1 MNSKPRKKTAK
12 KRSKKGRSRG
22 GLKLLFF
29 AFFIA
34 CILLAGVFYFA
45 DFKTEAKKS
54 DNTLVAGLER
64 YLDDKKN
71 SEASSQKKNLS
82 QKPSLLAP
90 NISEK
95 AAAKGEQ
102 AVSGA
107 HSRANLAVMEVL
119 FDEAKAKGKIKIG
132 GEKAK
137 FEENDA
143 LNSPRERDKFD
154 KERWSAPKI
163 KDKISLDSGNLA
175 SRDTS
180 GLGETDVKKIGDELN
195 SSNLRPKSESAKSAR
210 NSDNAVK
217 FDASRTPQRT
227 HIFANSEAVI
237 FDDTPM
243 FENLSQNQAQ
253 NQALERTLKNEKI
266 HIEFSDANDQAG
278 QVGVKFNAENTPQS
292 AESSEKEK
300 DEKKKAKKEGEAK
313 FAGSD
318 KSGKKAGAE
327 IKAAVKSGSKP
338 RLVIIIDDVAY
349 RHQADA
355 IRSVNLKLT
364 PSFFPSTSAHPET
377 PILARRFSFYMIHL
391 PMQAL
396 GGFKGAEIGTLTVND
411 DYEKIAKKL
420 QSIKRDFPDL
430 KYINN
435 HTGSRFTSDA
445 TAMDRLMRAMRDENL
460 IFVDSKTTSPTK
472 VYGAAK
478 KYSMPYIARDVFLDH
493 DGSKAAVRKQLKYA
507 VELAKKRSYAIAIG
521 HPHKNTLEV
530 LRESAKLL
538 QEVEVV
544 YLKDLF

>member
-1 MNSKPRKKTAK
+1 LNSKPRKKAAK
-12 KRSKKGRSRG
+12 RRSKKGRSSG
-22 GLKLLFF
+22 GLKLLLSVFL
-29 AFFIA
+29 IA
-34 CILLAGVFYFA
+34 CILIAGAFYLL
-45 DFKTEAKKS
+45 DVRVKVKS
-54 DNTLVAGLER
+54 DNALIAKIER
-64 YLDDKKN
+64 YFGDK
-71 SEASSQKKNLS
+71 SESEQKQNLS
-82 QKPSLLAP
+82 HKPSLSAS
-90 NISEK
+90 NSSEK
-95 AAAKGEQ
+95 VTIKDAQAA
-102 AVSGA
+102 SGA
-107 HSRANLAVMEVL
+107 HSRANLTDIKAL
-119 FDEAKAKGKIKIG
+119 FDEADTKGKIKIG
-132 GEKAK
+132 GEKARA
-137 FEENDA
+137 EEKNDQNLPNEQA
-143 LNSPRERDKFD
+143 KFD
-154 KERWSAPKI
+154 KNVQGAPAVKDI
-163 KDKISLDSGNLA
+163 KSLEGENLA

-180 GLGETDVKKIGDELN
+180 ELDGANAKKVSELN
-195 SSNLRPKSESAKSAR
+195 LTNLSFKNEPAKSAQ
-210 NSDNAVK
+210 NSGDTVK
-217 FDASRTPQRT
+217 FDASQTPQRT

-243 FENLSQNQAQ
+243 PQAQ
-253 NQALERTLKNEKI
+253 NNSLEQALKKEKI

-278 QVGVKFNAENTPQS
+278 QVEVKFDAENAPQS
-292 AESSEKEK
+292 TEKNEQEKIEKEK
-300 DEKKKAKKEGEAK
+300 PKKDEKAK
-313 FAGSD
+313 FADSQKTD
-318 KSGKKAGAE
+318 KKSATE
-327 IKAAVKSGSKP
+327 TNEVKAAVKAGYKP

-349 RHQADA
+349 KHQADA
-355 IRSVNLKLT
+355 IKSVNLKLT
-364 PSFFPSTSAHPET
+364 PSFFPATSAHPET

-420 QSIKRDFPDL
+420 QSIKRDFPNL

-445 TAMDRLMRAMRDENL
+445 AAMDRMMRAVRDENL

-530 LRESAKLL
+530 LQESAKLL

>member
-1 MNSKPRKKTAK
+1 MNSKPRKKAAK
-12 KRSKKGRSRG
+12 RRSKKGRSRG
-22 GLKLLFF
+22 GLKLLLS
-29 AFFIA
+29 AFLIA
-34 CILLAGVFYFA
+34 CILLVGAFYLL
-45 DFKTEAKKS
+45 DVRVKVKS
-54 DNTLVAGLER
+54 DNALIAKIER
-64 YLDDKKN
+64 YFGDK
-71 SEASSQKKNLS
+71 SEPEQKQNLS
-82 QKPSLLAP
+82 HKPSLSAS
-90 NISEK
+90 NSSEK
-95 AAAKGEQ
+95 VTIKDAQAA
-102 AVSGA
+102 SGV
-107 HSRANLAVMEVL
+107 HSRANLTDIKAL
-119 FDEAKAKGKIKIG
+119 FDEAEAKGKVKIG
-132 GEKAK
+132 DEKAK
-137 FEENDA
+137 AEEKNDQN
-143 LNSPRERDKFD
+143 LSNGRG
-154 KERWSAPKI
+154 APAT
-163 KDKISLDSGNLA
+163 KDKILPESINLA

-180 GLGETDVKKIGDELN
+180 ELGETSAKKGGVELN
-195 SSNLRPKSESAKSAR
+195 SSNLNFKNEPAKSAQ
-210 NSDNAVK
+210 NSGDTVK
-217 FDASRTPQRT
+217 FDGSQAPQRT

-243 FENLSQNQAQ
+243 SQAQ
-253 NQALERTLKNEKI
+253 NNPLEQALKKEKI

-278 QVGVKFNAENTPQS
+278 QVEVKFDAENAPQS
-292 AESSEKEK
+292 AEKNEQEKSEKEK
-300 DEKKKAKKEGEAK
+300 PKKDEKAK
-313 FAGSD
+313 FADLQKTD
-318 KSGKKAGAE
+318 KKTATE
-327 IKAAVKSGSKP
+327 TNEVKAAVKVGYKP

-349 RHQADA
+349 KHQADA
-355 IRSVNLKLT
+355 IKAVNLKLT
-364 PSFFPSTSAHPET
+364 PSFFPATSAHPET
-377 PILARRFSFYMIHL
+377 PVLARRFSFYMIHL

-420 QSIKRDFPDL
+420 QSIKRDFPNL

-445 TAMDRLMRAMRDENL
+445 AAMDRMMRAMRDENL

-530 LRESAKLL
+530 LQESAKLL

>member
-1 MNSKPRKKTAK
+1 MNSKPRKKAAK
-12 KRSKKGRSRG
+12 RRSKKGRSRG
-22 GLKLLFF
+22 GLKLLLS
-29 AFFIA
+29 AFLIA
-34 CILLAGVFYFA
+34 CILLVGAFYLL
-45 DFKTEAKKS
+45 DVRVKVKS
-54 DNTLVAGLER
+54 DNALIAKIER
-64 YLDDKKN
+64 YFGDK
-71 SEASSQKKNLS
+71 SEPEQKQNLTH
-82 QKPSLLAP
+82 KPSLSTSIA
-90 NISEK
+90 SEK
-95 AAAKGEQ
+95 VTIKDAQAA
-102 AVSGA
+102 SGA
-107 HSRANLAVMEVL
+107 HSRANLTDIKAL
-119 FDEAKAKGKIKIG
+119 FDEADAKGKIKIG
-132 GEKAK
+132 GEKARSEEKNDQNLPNGQTK
-137 FEENDA
+137 FNKDEQNA
-143 LNSPRERDKFD
+143 QS
-154 KERWSAPKI
+154 I
-163 KDKISLDSGNLA
+163 KDKISLEGGNLA

-180 GLGETDVKKIGDELN
+180 ELDGANAKKVGELN
-195 SSNLRPKSESAKSAR
+195 LTNLSSKNESAKSAQ
-210 NSDNAVK
+210 NSGDNVK
-217 FDASRTPQRT
+217 FDALQAPQRT

-243 FENLSQNQAQ
+243 PQAQ
-253 NQALERTLKNEKI
+253 NNSLEQALKKEKI

-278 QVGVKFNAENTPQS
+278 QVEVKFDAENAAQNS
-292 AESSEKEK
+292 EQKEQEKIEKEK
-300 DEKKKAKKEGEAK
+300 SKKDEKAK
-313 FAGSD
+313 FADTKKTD
-318 KSGKKAGAE
+318 KKSATE
-327 IKAAVKSGSKP
+327 TNEVKAAVKAGYKP

-349 RHQADA
+349 KHQADA
-355 IRSVNLKLT
+355 IKSVNLKLT
-364 PSFFPSTSAHPET
+364 PSFFPATSAHPET

-420 QSIKRDFPDL
+420 QSIKRDFPNL

-445 TAMDRLMRAMRDENL
+445 AAMDRMMRAMRDENL

-530 LRESAKLL
+530 LQESAKLL

>member
-1 MNSKPRKKTAK
+1 MNSKPRKKAAK
-12 KRSKKGRSRG
+12 RRSKKGRSSG
-22 GLKLLFF
+22 GLKLLLSVFL
-29 AFFIA
+29 IA
-34 CILLAGVFYFA
+34 CILLVGAFYLL
-45 DFKTEAKKS
+45 DVRVKVKS
-54 DNTLVAGLER
+54 DNALIAKIER
-64 YLDDKKN
+64 YFGDK
-71 SEASSQKKNLS
+71 SEPEQKQNLS
-82 QKPSLLAP
+82 HKPSLSAS
-90 NISEK
+90 NSSEK
-95 AAAKGEQ
+95 VTIKDAQAA
-102 AVSGA
+102 SGA
-107 HSRANLAVMEVL
+107 HSRANLTDIKAI
-119 FDEAKAKGKIKIG
+119 FDEAEAKGKIKIG
-132 GEKAK
+132 GEKARA
-137 FEENDA
+137 EEKNDQN
-143 LNSPRERDKFD
+143 LPNVQGKFD
-154 KERWSAPKI
+154 KNGQGVPAT
-163 KDKISLDSGNLA
+163 KDKISSESVNLA

-180 GLGETDVKKIGDELN
+180 ELDGANAKKVGELN
-195 SSNLRPKSESAKSAR
+195 SSNLSFKNEPAKTAQ
-210 NSDNAVK
+210 NGGDTVK
-217 FDASRTPQRT
+217 FDASQTPQRT

-243 FENLSQNQAQ
+243 FENLSQNQTQ

-266 HIEFSDANDQAG
+266 HIEFSDANDRAG

-300 DEKKKAKKEGEAK
+300 DENKKAKKKSEAK

-396 GGFKGAEIGTLTVND
+396 GGFKGAEIGTLTIND

-445 TAMDRLMRAMRDENL
+445 AAMDRLMRAMRDENL
-460 IFVDSKTTSPTK
+460 IFVDSKTISPTK

>member
-1 MNSKPRKKTAK
+1 M
-12 KRSKKGRSRG
+12 
-22 GLKLLFF
+22 
-29 AFFIA
+29 
-34 CILLAGVFYFA
+34 FYFA

-54 DNTLVAGLER
+54 DNALVAGLER
-64 YLDDKKN
+64 YLGDKKN

-95 AAAKGEQ
+95 AAAKDEQ

-107 HSRANLAVMEVL
+107 HSRANLADMEVL

-143 LNSPRERDKFD
+143 LNSPKERDKFD

-180 GLGETDVKKIGDELN
+180 GLGETDVKKGDDELN
-195 SSNLRPKSESAKSAR
+195 SSNLRPKSEPVKSAR

-243 FENLSQNQAQ
+243 FENLSQTQTQ

-266 HIEFSDANDQAG
+266 HIEFSDANDAANDQAG

-313 FAGSD
+313 FAGSN

-327 IKAAVKSGSKP
+327 IKAAVKAGSKP

-396 GGFKGAEIGTLTVND
+396 GGFKGAEIGTLTIND

-445 TAMDRLMRAMRDENL
+445 AAMDRLMRAVRDENL

-493 DGSKAAVRKQLKYA
+493 DGSKAAVRKKLKYA

-538 QEVEVV
+538 QEVEIV

>member
-1 MNSKPRKKTAK
+1 MNSKPRKKAAK
-12 KRSKKGRSRG
+12 RRSKKGRSRG
-22 GLKLLFF
+22 GLKLLLS
-29 AFFIA
+29 AFLIA
-34 CILLAGVFYFA
+34 CILLVGAFYLL
-45 DFKTEAKKS
+45 DVRVKVKS
-54 DNTLVAGLER
+54 DNALIAKIER
-64 YLDDKKN
+64 YFGDK
-71 SEASSQKKNLS
+71 SEPEQKQNLTH
-82 QKPSLLAP
+82 KPSLSTSIA
-90 NISEK
+90 SEK
-95 AAAKGEQ
+95 VTIKDAQAA
-102 AVSGA
+102 SGA
-107 HSRANLAVMEVL
+107 HSRANLTDIKAL
-119 FDEAKAKGKIKIG
+119 FDEADAKGKIKIG
-132 GEKAK
+132 GEKARSEEKNDQNLPNGQTK
-137 FEENDA
+137 FNKDEQNA
-143 LNSPRERDKFD
+143 QS
-154 KERWSAPKI
+154 I
-163 KDKISLDSGNLA
+163 KDKISLEGGNLA

-180 GLGETDVKKIGDELN
+180 ELDGASAKKVGELN
-195 SSNLRPKSESAKSAR
+195 LTNLSSKNESAKSAQ
-210 NSDNAVK
+210 NSGDNVK
-217 FDASRTPQRT
+217 FDALQAPQRT

-243 FENLSQNQAQ
+243 PLAQ
-253 NQALERTLKNEKI
+253 NNSLEQALKKEKI

-278 QVGVKFNAENTPQS
+278 QVEVKFDAENAPQN
-292 AESSEKEK
+292 SEQNEQEKIGKEKPKK
-300 DEKKKAKKEGEAK
+300 DEKAK
-313 FAGSD
+313 FADTKKTD
-318 KSGKKAGAE
+318 KKSTTEANE
-327 IKAAVKSGSKP
+327 VKAAVKAGYKP

-349 RHQADA
+349 KHQVDA
-355 IRSVNLKLT
+355 IKSVNLKLT
-364 PSFFPSTSAHPET
+364 PSFFPATSAHPET
-377 PILARRFSFYMIHL
+377 PVLARRFSFYMIHL

-445 TAMDRLMRAMRDENL
+445 AAMDRMMRAVRDENL

-521 HPHKNTLEV
+521 HPHKNTIEV
-530 LRESAKLL
+530 LQESTKLL

>member
-12 KRSKKGRSRG
+12 RRSKKGRSSG
-22 GLKLLFF
+22 GLKLLLSVFL
-29 AFFIA
+29 IA
-34 CILLAGVFYFA
+34 CILLVGAFYLL
-45 DFKTEAKKS
+45 DVRVKVKS
-54 DNTLVAGLER
+54 DNVLIAKIER
-64 YLDDKKN
+64 YFGDK
-71 SEASSQKKNLS
+71 SEPEQKQNLS
-82 QKPSLLAP
+82 HKPSLSAS
-90 NISEK
+90 NGSEK
-95 AAAKGEQ
+95 VTIKDAQAA
-102 AVSGA
+102 SGV
-107 HSRANLAVMEVL
+107 HSRANLTDIKAL
-119 FDEAKAKGKIKIG
+119 FDEAEAKGKVKIC
-132 GEKAK
+132 GEKARAEDK
-137 FEENDA
+137 NGQNLPNEQA
-143 LNSPRERDKFD
+143 KFD
-154 KERWSAPKI
+154 KDGQGAQRI
-163 KDKISLDSGNLA
+163 NDKSSPEGGNLA

-180 GLGETDVKKIGDELN
+180 ELDGASAKKVGELN
-195 SSNLRPKSESAKSAR
+195 LTNLSSKNESAQ
-210 NSDNAVK
+210 NSGDTVK
-217 FDASRTPQRT
+217 FDASQTPQRT

-243 FENLSQNQAQ
+243 PQAQ
-253 NQALERTLKNEKI
+253 NSPLEQALKKEKI

-278 QVGVKFNAENTPQS
+278 QVEAKFDAENASQNS
-292 AESSEKEK
+292 EQNEQEKIEKEK
-300 DEKKKAKKEGEAK
+300 PKKDEKAKIADSKKTDKKTAPEVNEV
-313 FAGSD
+313 
-318 KSGKKAGAE
+318 
-327 IKAAVKSGSKP
+327 KAAVKAGYKP

-349 RHQADA
+349 KHQADA
-355 IRSVNLKLT
+355 IKSVNLKLT
-364 PSFFPSTSAHPET
+364 PSFFPATSAHPET
-377 PILARRFSFYMIHL
+377 PVLARRFSFYMIHL

-435 HTGSRFTSDA
+435 HTGSRFTSDS

-521 HPHKNTLEV
+521 HPHKNTIEV
-530 LRESAKLL
+530 LQESAKLL

>member
-1 MNSKPRKKTAK
+1 MNSKPRKKAAK
-12 KRSKKGRSRG
+12 RRSKKGRSRG
-22 GLKLLFF
+22 GLKLLLS
-29 AFFIA
+29 AFLIA
-34 CILLAGVFYFA
+34 CILLVGAFYLL
-45 DFKTEAKKS
+45 DVRVKVKS
-54 DNTLVAGLER
+54 DNALIAKIER
-64 YLDDKKN
+64 YFGDK
-71 SEASSQKKNLS
+71 SESDQKQNLS
-82 QKPSLLAP
+82 HKPSLSAS
-90 NISEK
+90 NSSEK
-95 AAAKGEQ
+95 VTIKDAQAA
-102 AVSGA
+102 SGV
-107 HSRANLAVMEVL
+107 HSRANLTDIKAL
-119 FDEAKAKGKIKIG
+119 FDEAEAKGKVKIG
-132 GEKAK
+132 GEKANTERTSG
-137 FEENDA
+137 F
-143 LNSPRERDKFD
+143 NSPNEQAKFD
-154 KERWSAPKI
+154 KDGQNAQRI
-163 KDKISLDSGNLA
+163 KDKISPEGGNLA

-180 GLGETDVKKIGDELN
+180 ELDGASAKKVGELN
-195 SSNLRPKSESAKSAR
+195 LTNLSSKNEPAKSAQ
-210 NSDNAVK
+210 NSGDNVK
-217 FDASRTPQRT
+217 FDGYQAPQRT

-243 FENLSQNQAQ
+243 PQAQ
-253 NQALERTLKNEKI
+253 NNPLEQALKKEKI

-278 QVGVKFNAENTPQS
+278 QVEAKFDAENAPQNS
-292 AESSEKEK
+292 EPNEQEKIEKEK
-300 DEKKKAKKEGEAK
+300 PKKDEKAK
-313 FAGSD
+313 FANSQKMD
-318 KSGKKAGAE
+318 KKTAPE
-327 IKAAVKSGSKP
+327 PNEVKAAVKAGYKP

-349 RHQADA
+349 KHQADA
-355 IRSVNLKLT
+355 IKSVNLKLT
-364 PSFFPSTSAHPET
+364 PSFFPATSAHPET
-377 PILARRFSFYMIHL
+377 PVLARRFGFYMIHL

-530 LRESAKLL
+530 LQESAKLL

>member
-1 MNSKPRKKTAK
+1 MNSKPRKKAAK
-12 KRSKKGRSRG
+12 RRSKKGRSSG
-22 GLKLLFF
+22 GLKLLLSVFL
-29 AFFIA
+29 IA
-34 CILLAGVFYFA
+34 CILLVGAFYLL
-45 DFKTEAKKS
+45 DVRVKVKS
-54 DNTLVAGLER
+54 DNALIAKIER
-64 YLDDKKN
+64 YFGDK
-71 SEASSQKKNLS
+71 SEPEQKQNLS
-82 QKPSLLAP
+82 HKPSLSAS
-90 NISEK
+90 NSSEK
-95 AAAKGEQ
+95 VTIKDAQAA
-102 AVSGA
+102 SGA
-107 HSRANLAVMEVL
+107 HSRANLTDIKAI
-119 FDEAKAKGKIKIG
+119 FDEAEAKGKIKIG
-132 GEKAK
+132 GEKARA
-137 FEENDA
+137 EEKNDQNLPNVQA
-143 LNSPRERDKFD
+143 KFD
-154 KERWSAPKI
+154 KSGQGAPAVKDI
-163 KDKISLDSGNLA
+163 KSLEGGNLA

-180 GLGETDVKKIGDELN
+180 ELDGANAKKVGELN
-195 SSNLRPKSESAKSAR
+195 SSNLSFKNEPAKTAQ
-210 NSDNAVK
+210 NGGDTVK
-217 FDASRTPQRT
+217 FDASQTPQRT

-243 FENLSQNQAQ
+243 SQSQN
-253 NQALERTLKNEKI
+253 NSLEQALKKEKI

-278 QVGVKFNAENTPQS
+278 QVEVKFDAENAPQN
-292 AESSEKEK
+292 SEQNEQEKIGKEKPKK
-300 DEKKKAKKEGEAK
+300 DEKAK
-313 FAGSD
+313 FADTKKTD
-318 KSGKKAGAE
+318 KKSTTEANE
-327 IKAAVKSGSKP
+327 VKAAVKAGYKP

-349 RHQADA
+349 KHQVDA
-355 IRSVNLKLT
+355 IKSVNLKLT
-364 PSFFPSTSAHPET
+364 PSFFPATSAHPET
-377 PILARRFSFYMIHL
+377 PVLARRFSFYMIHL

-445 TAMDRLMRAMRDENL
+445 AAMDRMMRAVRDENL

-521 HPHKNTLEV
+521 HPHKNTIEV
-530 LRESAKLL
+530 LQESTKLL

>member
-1 MNSKPRKKTAK
+1 MNSKPRKKAAK
-12 KRSKKGRSRG
+12 RRSKKGRSSG
-22 GLKLLFF
+22 GLKLLLSVFL
-29 AFFIA
+29 IA
-34 CILLAGVFYFA
+34 CILIAGAFYLL
-45 DFKTEAKKS
+45 DVRVKVKS
-54 DNTLVAGLER
+54 DNALIAKIER
-64 YLDDKKN
+64 YFGDK
-71 SEASSQKKNLS
+71 SESEQKQNLS
-82 QKPSLLAP
+82 HKPSLSAS
-90 NISEK
+90 NSSEK
-95 AAAKGEQ
+95 VTIKDAQAA
-102 AVSGA
+102 SGA
-107 HSRANLAVMEVL
+107 HSRANLTDIKAL
-119 FDEAKAKGKIKIG
+119 FDEADTKGKIKIG
-132 GEKAK
+132 GEKARA
-137 FEENDA
+137 EEKNDQNLPNEQA
-143 LNSPRERDKFD
+143 KFD
-154 KERWSAPKI
+154 KNVQGAPAVKDI
-163 KDKISLDSGNLA
+163 KSLEGENLA

-180 GLGETDVKKIGDELN
+180 ELDGANAKKVSELN
-195 SSNLRPKSESAKSAR
+195 LTNLSFKNEPAKSAQ
-210 NSDNAVK
+210 NSGDTVK
-217 FDASRTPQRT
+217 FDASQTPQRT

-243 FENLSQNQAQ
+243 PQAQ
-253 NQALERTLKNEKI
+253 NNSLEQALKKEKI

-278 QVGVKFNAENTPQS
+278 QVEVKFDAENAPQS
-292 AESSEKEK
+292 TEKNEQEKIEKEK
-300 DEKKKAKKEGEAK
+300 PKKDEKAK
-313 FAGSD
+313 FADSQKTD
-318 KSGKKAGAE
+318 KKSATE
-327 IKAAVKSGSKP
+327 TNEVKAAVKAGYKP

-349 RHQADA
+349 KHQADA
-355 IRSVNLKLT
+355 IKSVNLKLT
-364 PSFFPSTSAHPET
+364 PSFFPATSAHPET

-420 QSIKRDFPDL
+420 QSIKRDFPNL

-445 TAMDRLMRAMRDENL
+445 AAMDRMMRAVRDENL

-530 LRESAKLL
+530 LQESAKLL

>member
-1 MNSKPRKKTAK
+1 MNSKPRKKAAK
-12 KRSKKGRSRG
+12 RRSKKGRSSG
-22 GLKLLFF
+22 GLKILLSVFL
-29 AFFIA
+29 IA
-34 CILLAGVFYFA
+34 CILLAGVFYLL
-45 DFKTEAKKS
+45 DVRVKVKS
-54 DNTLVAGLER
+54 DNALIAKIER
-64 YLDDKKN
+64 YFGDK
-71 SEASSQKKNLS
+71 SEPEQKQNLS
-82 QKPSLLAP
+82 HKPSLSAS
-90 NISEK
+90 NGSEK
-95 AAAKGEQ
+95 VTIKDAQAA
-102 AVSGA
+102 SGV
-107 HSRANLAVMEVL
+107 HSRANLTDIKAL
-119 FDEAKAKGKIKIG
+119 FDEAEAKGKVKIG
-132 GEKAK
+132 GEKARAEDK
-137 FEENDA
+137 NGQNLPNEQA
-143 LNSPRERDKFD
+143 KFD
-154 KERWSAPKI
+154 KDGQGAQRI
-163 KDKISLDSGNLA
+163 NDKILPEGGNLA

-180 GLGETDVKKIGDELN
+180 ELDGANAKKVGELN
-195 SSNLRPKSESAKSAR
+195 LTNLSSKNESAQ
-210 NSDNAVK
+210 NSGDTVK
-217 FDASRTPQRT
+217 FDASQTPQRT

-243 FENLSQNQAQ
+243 PQAQ
-253 NQALERTLKNEKI
+253 NSPLEQALKKEKI

-278 QVGVKFNAENTPQS
+278 QVEAKFDAENAPQS
-292 AESSEKEK
+292 TEKNEQEKIEKEK
-300 DEKKKAKKEGEAK
+300 SKTNEKAKFVDSQKT
-313 FAGSD
+313 D
-318 KSGKKAGAE
+318 KKSATETNEVKATVKAGY
-327 IKAAVKSGSKP
+327 KP

-349 RHQADA
+349 KHQADA
-355 IRSVNLKLT
+355 IKSVNLKLT
-364 PSFFPSTSAHPET
+364 PSFFPATSAHPET
-377 PILARRFSFYMIHL
+377 PVLARRFSFYMIHL

-445 TAMDRLMRAMRDENL
+445 AAMDRMMRAVRDENL

-521 HPHKNTLEV
+521 HPHKNTIEV
-530 LRESAKLL
+530 LQESTKLL

>member
-1 MNSKPRKKTAK
+1 MNSKPRKKAAK
-12 KRSKKGRSRG
+12 RRSKKGRSRG
-22 GLKLLFF
+22 GLKLLLS
-29 AFFIA
+29 AFLIA
-34 CILLAGVFYFA
+34 CILLVGAFYLL
-45 DFKTEAKKS
+45 DVRVKVKS
-54 DNTLVAGLER
+54 DNALIAKIER
-64 YLDDKKN
+64 YFGDK
-71 SEASSQKKNLS
+71 SEPEQKQNLTH
-82 QKPSLLAP
+82 KPSLSTSIA
-90 NISEK
+90 SEK
-95 AAAKGEQ
+95 VTIKDTQAA
-102 AVSGA
+102 SGA
-107 HSRANLAVMEVL
+107 HSRANLTDIKAL
-119 FDEAKAKGKIKIG
+119 FDEADAKGKIKIG
-132 GEKAK
+132 GEKARSEEKNDQNLPNGQTK
-137 FEENDA
+137 FNKDEQNA
-143 LNSPRERDKFD
+143 QS
-154 KERWSAPKI
+154 I
-163 KDKISLDSGNLA
+163 KDKISLEGGNLA

-180 GLGETDVKKIGDELN
+180 ELDGANAKKVGELN
-195 SSNLRPKSESAKSAR
+195 SSNLSSKNEPAKSAQ
-210 NSDNAVK
+210 NSGDSVK
-217 FDASRTPQRT
+217 FDGSQSPQRT

-243 FENLSQNQAQ
+243 PQAQ
-253 NQALERTLKNEKI
+253 NNPLEQALKKEKI
-266 HIEFSDANDQAG
+266 HIEFSDVKSVTNDQAG
-278 QVGVKFNAENTPQS
+278 QVEVEFDAENATQI
-292 AESSEKEK
+292 AEKNEQEKSEKEK
-300 DEKKKAKKEGEAK
+300 SKKDEKAK
-313 FAGSD
+313 FADTKKTD
-318 KSGKKAGAE
+318 KKSATETNKV
-327 IKAAVKSGSKP
+327 KAAVKAGYKP

-349 RHQADA
+349 RHQVDA
-355 IRSVNLKLT
+355 IKSVNLKLT
-364 PSFFPSTSAHPET
+364 PSFFPATSAHPET

-420 QSIKRDFPDL
+420 QSIKRDFPNL

-445 TAMDRLMRAMRDENL
+445 AAMDRMMRAVRDENL

-530 LRESAKLL
+530 LQESAKLL